1 MYGLRRRAW
10 WGLAAFA
17 VLILLF
23 GAGDIFLGAG
33 PGPIQASPGASRGEL
48 LPSSRRRVP
57 RHTGCSTA
65 PREPKH

>member
-1 MYGLRRRAW
+1 MYGLRGRAW

-23 GAGDIFLGAG
+23 RAGISSPG
-33 PGPIQASPGASRGEL
+33 PGLIHASPGASRGEL